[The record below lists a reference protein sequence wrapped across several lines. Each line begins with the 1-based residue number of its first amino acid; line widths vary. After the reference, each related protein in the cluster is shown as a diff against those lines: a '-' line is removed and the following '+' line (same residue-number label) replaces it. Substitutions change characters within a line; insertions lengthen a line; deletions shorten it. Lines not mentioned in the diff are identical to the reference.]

1 MHDRERYRCRGIGV
15 HFKFILSSATGR
27 CCVVVAKQCMGC
39 AHLAVGQE
47 ILFCASFES
56 GCVLAFLQFVYSSP
70 ALVRYVSQCW
80 LHPKQFY
87 TPPSHTDQTDPPSP
101 PHFPCSTSIRGARHN
116 TVAGRASITHVWSR
130 CSYTWCFTRM
140 LLEQQLELRRII
152 AYTSWVLPRERAVCK
167 FSRTSQWGTGASGS
181 LMPRRRFYPCLL
193 PLR

>member
-1 MHDRERYRCRGIGV
+1 MLSLR
-15 HFKFILSSATGR
+15 SSAWVVPTWQWGR
-27 CCVVVAKQCMGC
+27 KSCFAQVLS
-39 AHLAVGQE
+39 LAV
-47 ILFCASFES
+47 CSRSFN
-56 GCVLAFLQFVYSSP
+56 SSTLHLLWCDTS
-70 ALVRYVSQCW
+70 AQCW
-80 LHPKQFY
+80 LYPKQFY

-181 LMPRRRFYPCLL
+181 LMPRRCFYPCLM